1 MQSTFAER
9 QFEFV
14 DFVSYI
20 VLLYFMLRSTLSV
33 KNRFS
38 LFYQL
43 IECWSSF
50 AISWC
55 RWNWSHDEDYIL
67 RLVDLLCHITKNPNS
82 NCKRVSGF
90 QNLFKKCCSLHQIFS
105 HKKSRL
111 YQPNLNNNAEMRAQT
126 TTTRAAGIPF
136 GPVHRINGTSFH
148 FSLYRFLFAF
158 LKVSKVFWSDVW
170 FRFNKF

>member
-50 AISWC
+50 AIS
-55 RWNWSHDEDYIL
+55 
-67 RLVDLLCHITKNPNS
+67 
-82 NCKRVSGF
+82 
-90 QNLFKKCCSLHQIFS
+90 
-105 HKKSRL
+105 
-111 YQPNLNNNAEMRAQT
+111 
-126 TTTRAAGIPF
+126 
-136 GPVHRINGTSFH
+136 
-148 FSLYRFLFAF
+148 
-158 LKVSKVFWSDVW
+158 
-170 FRFNKF
+170 